1 MKVGVLPVDSLHPN
15 YALMKVSNYWKRQG
29 AEVEFYTPFAHYDLV
44 YASKIFTFTPDYP
57 HPIVNADEVVRGGT
71 GYDISSRLPTETEGG
86 SPDYDLYFLDKR
98 FALGFLT
105 RGCPNACPWC
115 VVPRKEGSAR
125 PYRDIEEIATDGRDH
140 VTLMDNNVLASE
152 YGLSQIEKIVKL
164 GLYVDFNQN
173 LDARLIDMEVARL
186 LVRVKWRPYIRL
198 SCDTAGSIPAVTR
211 AWRCLRDAG
220 YKGEILVCTLL
231 TSDIIECLHRIET
244 LRALD
249 RRVSP
254 FAQPYRDFGTNKEP
268 PQWQK
273 DMARWVNRK
282 EIFRTTNFYD
292 YAPRHGFRCSKYF
305 NK

>member
-1 MKVGVLPVDSLHPN
+1 MKVGVLPVDSSHPN

-71 GYDISSRLPTETEGG
+71 GYDISSRLPTEIEGG

-115 VVPRKEGSAR
+115 IVPRKEGKVT

-140 VTLMDNNVLASE
+140 VTLMDNNVLASD

-198 SCDTAGSIPAVTR
+198 ACDTAGSIPAVIRT
-211 AWRCLRDAG
+211 WRLLREAG

-231 TSDIIECLHRIET
+231 TSDISECLHRIET

-249 RRVSP
+249 RKVSP
-254 FAQPYRDFGTNKEP
+254 FAQPYRDFSGKGEP

-292 YAPRHGFRCSKYF
+292 YAPRQGFRCSEYF